1 MVLELLLFSILTESK
16 QALTDNRTFN
26 FCPISIA
33 DASVEASDSPHRV
46 PAESQSQNS
55 SNTTNGAT
63 KSSESEAT
71 NLSSPTQSPRAAGE
85 VYFEKRRFD
94 FLYKCTNVSLAVTD
108 LMFSLALHTTNQAK
122 KDAISKILDP
132 YATSD
137 VMELSKTRNWE
148 FFPASASTV
157 VSSTSDSESAST
169 TASSASSAASPLGKD
184 VEPTFPVPTSARD
197 SQTATIVQGVKEYE
211 NGDRYEGGLLRGIRE
226 GHGKYFSKIKAS
238 IYEGGYK
245 DGKRHGHGKYSFPTG
260 ASVAGTFQ
268 RGILVQGEYRFP
280 NGDLYVGDFK
290 DDKFDGQGE
299 WRSASFVK
307 AQLSEEEPADTSSP
321 DSVKR
326 PSAAIDVYKGSW
338 KAGKRHGPGEAKLR
352 CGDVYTGEFLNDA
365 IHGFGKYH
373 FSNGDLY
380 NGQFAQG
387 LIHGVGEYTFASS
400 GKVLLGEFANGKL
413 VKSSAITNPTNS
425 DNRKSKNTD
434 PSDHAEAGGD
444 VETEQNGSSAR
455 AAEPIPEDTEPVS

>member
-1 MVLELLLFSILTESK
+1 
-16 QALTDNRTFN
+16 
-26 FCPISIA
+26 
-33 DASVEASDSPHRV
+33 
-46 PAESQSQNS
+46 
-55 SNTTNGAT
+55 
-63 KSSESEAT
+63 
-71 NLSSPTQSPRAAGE
+71 
-85 VYFEKRRFD
+85 
-94 FLYKCTNVSLAVTD
+94 
-108 LMFSLALHTTNQAK
+108 MFSLALHTTNQAK
-122 KDAISKILDP
+122 KDIISKILEP
-132 YATSD
+132 YATND

-157 VSSTSDSESAST
+157 VSSTSDSESTST
-169 TASSASSAASPLGKD
+169 AASSAPAAASPL
-184 VEPTFPVPTSARD
+184 VEPTLLMPNSARD
-197 SQTATIVQGVKEYE
+197 SQNATIVQGVKEYE

-226 GHGKYFSKIKAS
+226 GHGKYYSKIKAS

-307 AQLSEEEPADTSSP
+307 SQQSEEEPDVSSP

-387 LIHGVGEYTFASS
+387 LIHGVGEYTFAAS

-413 VKSSAITNPTNS
+413 VKSSAITNPTNT

-434 PSDHAEAGGD
+434 PSADHTEAGGD
-444 VETEQNGSSAR
+444 AEIEHNGSTAKTTDS
-455 AAEPIPEDTEPVS
+455 IPEDNEPVS